1 MPKPTKQSKQDHS
14 QGITEDCANSSEASA
29 RSDHT
34 RIHESS
40 LPELCLN
47 ITEVIAEEGRC
58 TQKMLNDSFV
68 KLESGLDVKVDSI
81 IKRIDDVTAVTLAT
95 RQAEAETRISSL
107 EDDIFQISAQL
118 SPKMVTFLMNPHR
131 LMLLFAV
138 FMLSYI
144 ALRYHQDPCYN
155 FLNKTLLHKLSEED
169 SFK

>member
-1 MPKPTKQSKQDHS
+1 MIECIQSSGWTGYMLMKVRQDFLS
-14 QGITEDCANSSEASA
+14 NVQKCSSVVHNHCRRYTYQVEAS
-29 RSDHT
+29 
-34 RIHESS
+34 
-40 LPELCLN
+40 C
-47 ITEVIAEEGRC
+47 
-58 TQKMLNDSFV
+58 
-68 KLESGLDVKVDSI
+68 
-81 IKRIDDVTAVTLAT
+81 
-95 RQAEAETRISSL
+95 QAEAKTRISSL